1 MNKLNFL
8 QPDKNNLST
17 HLYAGATLVSFSI
30 FIVFLNS
37 FFNKDL
43 ISFLP
48 ETISFFL
55 PLVLGFI
62 GLHLIRIDYSG
73 LKLLDKI
80 NKNINTNNFNAF
92 LSLLILF
99 IVIKALPPLLSW
111 FILDANIAGDSKDV
125 CTGTGACWTYIK
137 IWFNRFMYGMYP
149 NAEQWRINLSFIS
162 LAFLG
167 TIGFFATEKFKK
179 YLTLYY
185 VVIYPVIAF
194 FFIFFFIS
202 GGPIFFDFSY
212 GIIAAVISIIIG
224 FIIPSKFKMYYF
236 IIVPITLYI
245 LLKYIFFY
253 EELIELGKLE
263 ALEWVETGAW
273 GGLSL
278 TFIVSFFCLIFCF
291 PIGLFLSLGR
301 RSDFPIIKYI
311 SIGMIEFWRGVPLI
325 TVLFMSSV
333 MFPMFLPEDMFIDK
347 LVRVIIAISL
357 FEAAYVAEVIR
368 GGLQALPRGQYD
380 AAKSLGMGYWK
391 MHILVILPQALKL
404 VIPGI
409 ANTFLALVKD
419 TPLIFVVGLL
429 EIVGMLNLAK
439 TNPDWLGFAMEGY
452 VFASVLFFIIC
463 YAMSKYSYNL
473 EQKYKTER

>member
-1 MNKLNFL
+1 MNNLNFL
-8 QPDKNNLST
+8 TPDKKNLYT
-17 HLYAGATLVSFSI
+17 YLYLGLFLISFSI
-30 FIVFLNS
+30 LDVFLNS
-37 FFNKDL
+37 FFKINL
-43 ISFLP
+43 I
-48 ETISFFL
+48 FFL
-55 PLVLGFI
+55 PSFLSFILPLIIGFI
-62 GLHLIRIDYSG
+62 GLHLIRIEYSG
-73 LKLLDKI
+73 VKSLDVL
-80 NKNINTNNFNAF
+80 NKNINTNNFNAI
-92 LSLLILF
+92 LSLIIIF
-99 IVIKALPPLLSW
+99 VVIKSLPPLLSW
-111 FILDANIAGDSKDV
+111 FFIDANFSGDSKDA
-125 CTGTGACWTYIK
+125 CTGSGACWAYIK
-137 IWFNRFMYGMYP
+137 TWFNRFMYGMYP

-167 TIGFFATEKFKK
+167 SVGFFASEKLKK

-185 VVIYPVIAF
+185 VVIYPIIAF
-194 FFIFFFIS
+194 LFIFFFIS

-212 GIIAAVISIIIG
+212 GIIAAVISVIVG
-224 FIIPSKFKMYYF
+224 FFIPNKFKMYYF
-236 IIVPITLYI
+236 IIVPITIYI
-245 LLKYIFFY
+245 LLKYVFFY

-301 RSDFPIIKYI
+301 RSDLPIIKYI
-311 SIGMIEFWRGVPLI
+311 SIGFIEFWRGVPLI

-452 VFASVLFFIIC
+452 VFASIVFFIIC